1 MPTPLTK
8 ASVWYV
14 CFGACFFL
22 SSAVL
27 AETETG
33 LVQILQS
40 RGVDQ
45 RVDYAS
51 LTNLGPWDDRNYA
64 LTAEDLEYLAPD
76 EDKLHVPIPAFFRV
90 ELRKEMPHLR
100 RSGPAQYPRSAL
112 QLFELRY
119 GGLMR
124 DDKDENG
131 RRETQSDESSGRCK
145 ESETEQKGRQQRF

>member
-1 MPTPLTK
+1 MPLTK
-8 ASVWYV
+8 SFAWSVY
-14 CFGACFFL
+14 FGAWVFL
-22 SSAVL
+22 SVAAL
-27 AETETG
+27 AEEETG
-33 LVQILQS
+33 PVQILQS

-51 LTNLGPWDDRNYA
+51 LTNFGPWDDRNYA

-100 RSGPAQYPRSAL
+100 RSGPAQYPRAAL

-119 GGLMR
+119 CELMR
-124 DDKDENG
+124 DGMGENG
-131 RRETQSDESSGRCK
+131 RRESQSDEPSGRCK
-145 ESETEQKGRQQRF
+145 ESETEQKRRQQRI